1 MTGAK
6 ESKSLQAFAAIF
18 RFSFAVP
25 LVFLIQPLAHSA
37 CSYPPGYE
45 LREKSRNL
53 FMAVGDANAE
63 PSKYQ
68 FYKCGP
74 VTPRTK
80 NTKAIG
86 ISNWYLTSCGPIT
99 LVQKETYLPC
109 DPKSFSS
116 PDPTNDYMN
125 RLLSIMGQGACLSGA
140 YTVSNTYIYR
150 DSQGKEF
157 GLLENDSRARLFEKR
172 LGSLKCDI
180 DKQMT
185 RSFTSFQ
192 LNDVFDPSGREF
204 YLIRLSEI
212 NSSSEK
218 KTERPALP
226 PWPPLPSRVPAG
238 Y

>member
-6 ESKSLQAFAAIF
+6 ESKNLQAFAAIF
-18 RFSFAVP
+18 RFRFAVP

-125 RLLSIMGQGACLSGA
+125 RLLSIMGQGACLSVD

-150 DSQGKEF
+150 DYQGKEF
-157 GLLENDSRARLFEKR
+157 RLLENNSRARLFEESLGER
-172 LGSLKCDI
+172 LRALKCET
-180 DKQMT
+180 T

-212 NSSSEK
+212 NSSFEK
-218 KTERPALP
+218 KTERTPAID
-226 PWPPLPSRVPAG
+226 WPPLPSRVPAG